1 MAIERD
7 NLRRDEMREWLQAWV
22 DRTSQRRVAEAL
34 GVNRDPLRRALQG
47 TGEVTGVLLE
57 AVKRYS
63 RAHGIQIL
71 EEGPETSSSIGKE
84 GADDGTG
91 GSEVD
96 GDEDGQHGEDGDTG
110 TEPNECDA
118 NGRNRTE
125 QATEASQG
133 SSVEAQRDEEGR
145 DTAEGGGADGR
156 DTLSLPGKIDDAE
169 TPAELAEL
177 VDAPVLAELQL
188 EAARAGARALARGWR
203 WIRDPAPAGLHGDA
217 LYYLHT
223 REEVSFADVG
233 AKRVAFAPDTQM
245 FECGLTGAELRYG
258 VHPHQRQKRYAVD
271 RHEDRGLLIG
281 IRMSAL
287 VPEKPYPDEKW
298 FFGSVGSVVDGERQ
312 ASAAEI
318 IAARRR
324 LLVLSDS
331 FSENSTGRPPTPWQL
346 ALRNEQMRL
355 ELLMVNSRYALTMG
369 EHVNGDRTWAPSTRL
384 GIETR
389 WREADIQLN
398 EAAIQHELRRRRR
411 LKILLWLPRL
421 ILRRL
426 RSPRK
431 GEVNGAVS
439 GAKNWSVSA
448 PPWSEEY
455 LTMWRQREYDQEHS
469 DSGTPSKGDI
479 E

>member
-1 MAIERD
+1 MASERD
-7 NLRRDEMREWLQAWV
+7 NLRRDEMREWLQVWV
-22 DRTSQRRVAEAL
+22 DSTSQRRVAEAL

-47 TGEVTGVLLE
+47 TGEVTGVVLE
-57 AVKRYS
+57 AVERYA

-71 EEGPETSSSIGKE
+71 EEEPETSSSIGRE

-110 TEPNECDA
+110 TVPRECDA
-118 NGRNRTE
+118 NGRDRTE
-125 QATEASQG
+125 LAAEASQG
-133 SSVEAQRDEEGR
+133 RSDEGQRDAERR
-145 DTAEGGGADGR
+145 DVAKGGGTDDR
-156 DTLSLPGKIDDAE
+156 ESLSLPGKIDDAE

-177 VDAPVLAELQL
+177 VGAPVLAELQL

-203 WIRDPAPAGLHGDA
+203 WVRDPAPAGLHGDA

-223 REEVSFADVG
+223 REEVSFADDG

-258 VHPHQRQKRYAVD
+258 VHPYQRQKRYAVD
-271 RHEDRGLLIG
+271 RLEDRGLLIG
-281 IRMSAL
+281 LRMSAL

-298 FFGSVGSVVDGERQ
+298 FFGSVGSVIDGEWQ
-312 ASAAEI
+312 GSAAEI
-318 IAARRR
+318 ITARRK

-331 FSENSTGRPPTPWQL
+331 FSEDGTGKPPTPWQL

-355 ELLMVNSRYALTMG
+355 ELLMVNSRYALTIG

-384 GIETR
+384 GIETC

-398 EAAIQHELRRRRR
+398 EAAIHRELRRRRR
-411 LKILLWLPRL
+411 LKMLLWLQRL

-426 RSPRK
+426 CSPRK
-431 GEVNGAVS
+431 GEVNGDVS
-439 GAKNWSVSA
+439 GAKDWGVTA
-448 PPWSEEY
+448 PPWSDEY
-455 LTMWRQREYDQEHS
+455 LTMWRQREFDEDNAGRS
-469 DSGTPSKGDI
+469 DKVTAS
-479 E
+479 

>member
-1 MAIERD
+1 MASERE
-7 NLRRDEMREWLQAWV
+7 NLRGEEMREWLQAWV

-47 TGEVTGVLLE
+47 TGEVTGVVLE
-57 AVKRYS
+57 AVKRYA

-71 EEGPETSSSIGKE
+71 EEEPETSSFIGKE

-96 GDEDGQHGEDGDTG
+96 GDEDGQNGEDGDTETG
-110 TEPNECDA
+110 PSECDA

-125 QATEASQG
+125 QAAESSQG
-133 SSVEAQRDEEGR
+133 SSVEAQRDEQGR
-145 DTAEGGGADGR
+145 DTAEGGSADGSAS
-156 DTLSLPGKIDDAE
+156 LSLPGKIDDAE

-177 VDAPVLAELQL
+177 VDAPVLAELEL
-188 EAARAGARALARGWR
+188 EAARAGAGALARGWRWIRDPALARGWR

-223 REEVSFADVG
+223 REEVSFADAG

-298 FFGSVGSVVDGERQ
+298 FFGSVGSVIYGEWQ
-312 ASAAEI
+312 ESAAEI

-331 FSENSTGRPPTPWQL
+331 FPEDGSGKPLTPWQL
-346 ALRNEQMRL
+346 ALRNDQMRL
-355 ELLMVNSRYALTMG
+355 ELLMVNSRYALTIG
-369 EHVNGDRTWAPSTRL
+369 ENVNGDRTWAPSTRL

-389 WREADIQLN
+389 WRNAEIELN
-398 EAAIQHELRRRRR
+398 EAAKRQELRRRRR
-411 LKILLWLPRL
+411 RDLLLRIPRVALK
-421 ILRRL
+421 RL
-426 RSPRK
+426 RKTRSPDLDS
-431 GEVNGAVS
+431 AVC
-439 GAKNWSVSA
+439 GDKEWSVTA
-448 PPWSEEY
+448 P
-455 LTMWRQREYDQEHS
+455 Q
-469 DSGTPSKGDI
+469 GDTK
-479 E
+479 